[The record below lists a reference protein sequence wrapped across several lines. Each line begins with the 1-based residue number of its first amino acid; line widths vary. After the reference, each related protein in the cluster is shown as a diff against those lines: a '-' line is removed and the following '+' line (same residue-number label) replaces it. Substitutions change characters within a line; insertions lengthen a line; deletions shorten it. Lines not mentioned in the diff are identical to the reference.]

1 MANCL
6 YIIMDGEVECFSK
19 GKSVRI
25 LTKGDYFGE
34 KSILL
39 ESTRTI
45 DVVTRTSSI
54 IYSISVQTFKEMSG
68 DSYKD
73 ILLLNFIKYAFS
85 NSKIFNKINSTFL
98 ENIFPNFILKNY
110 NKNETVLSSGYNKS
124 SKLII
129 VIEGSVYDVYS
140 RINLDWI

>member
-1 MANCL
+1 
-6 YIIMDGEVECFSK
+6 MDGEVECFSK

-140 RINLDWI
+140 RINLD